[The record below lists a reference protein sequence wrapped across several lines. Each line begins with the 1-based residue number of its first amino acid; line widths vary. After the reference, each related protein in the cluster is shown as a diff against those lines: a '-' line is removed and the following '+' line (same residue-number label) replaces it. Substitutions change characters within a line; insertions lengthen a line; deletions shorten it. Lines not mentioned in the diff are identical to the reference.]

1 MPENGGTGIAKRDGL
16 QLLERVNFLVKQGDD
31 DVIKVENGSRDTDIH
46 SERNRSSD
54 SFDEHK
60 TILQCVM
67 LTILIKSGNSKVRR
81 LEWLKERI
89 TNLDYLK

>member
-16 QLLERVNFLVKQGDD
+16 QLLERVYFLVKQWDD
-31 DVIKVENGSRDTDIH
+31 DVIKVKNGGGDTDIH
-46 SERNRSSD
+46 SERNGCSD

-60 TILQCVM
+60 MILQCVV
-67 LTILIKSGNSKVRR
+67 LTILVKSGNSKVRR